1 MRCLPFLV
9 GCFFSVAVGANIVRP
24 RNFTLPINSPGGYG
38 IRPYANPKAPLCKG
52 SWLRDSAD

>member
-9 GCFFSVAVGANIVRP
+9 GCFFSAAVGANIVRP
-24 RNFTLPINSPGGYG
+24 RNFTLPINSLGGYG

-52 SWLRDSAD
+52 SCQRS